1 MDWRVCQV
9 GRVAQLPK
17 PTTPL
22 PRAKPVPQPRQ
33 PTKWEAF
40 AQRKGIVKRKRGRE
54 VFDEEAGE
62 YRRRHGYKRAGDESE
77 VPIIEAS
84 ASDAVRRPSPSRAPA
99 CWPTAP
105 VLHYEI
111 SGCCSCFWLS
121 ASSAVTCPWPLATR
135 PYSCSSIS
143 S

>member
-1 MDWRVCQV
+1 V
-9 GRVAQLPK
+9 GRIAHLPK

-22 PRAKPVPQPRQ
+22 PRAKPLPAPRE

-62 YRRRHGYKRAGDESE
+62 YRRRHGYKRAGDEAD

-84 ASDAVRRPSPSRAPA
+84 TSDAVR
-99 CWPTAP
+99 
-105 VLHYEI
+105 
-111 SGCCSCFWLS
+111 
-121 ASSAVTCPWPLATR
+121 
-135 PYSCSSIS
+135 
-143 S
+143 

>member
-1 MDWRVCQV
+1 MGNKEVDWVVCQV
-9 GRVAQLPK
+9 GRIAQLPK

-54 VFDEEAGE
+54 VFDEDAGE

-84 ASDAVRRPSPSRAPA
+84 ASDAVSQLTPIVAPTCRQSA
-99 CWPTAP
+99 GMP
-105 VLHYEI
+105 VE
-111 SGCCSCFWLS
+111 G
-121 ASSAVTCPWPLATR
+121 P
-135 PYSCSSIS
+135 
-143 S
+143 